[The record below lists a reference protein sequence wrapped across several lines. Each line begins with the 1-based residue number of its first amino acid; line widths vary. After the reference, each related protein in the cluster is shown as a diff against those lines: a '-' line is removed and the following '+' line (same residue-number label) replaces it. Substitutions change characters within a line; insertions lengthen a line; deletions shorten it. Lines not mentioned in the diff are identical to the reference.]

1 MDATMKKGTRVTVS
15 GEGRTA
21 KWGQIAGTVERATK
35 RAVFVRW
42 DGTHFSDEMKPSEI
56 RQI

>member
-1 MDATMKKGTRVTVS
+1 MKKGTRVIVS

-21 KWGQIAGTVERATK
+21 KWGRIEGTVERATK

-42 DGTHFSDEMKPSEI
+42 DGTSFSDEMKPSEI
-56 RQI
+56 KEVTK